1 MSAQPEPRR
10 DKATEE
16 AQLRAVWAKPKGW
29 RYWTSVNNAQV
40 GLWYGAT
47 AFAFMLFAGLL
58 GLLIR
63 AQLAVPQNDLLSAET
78 YNQVYTLHGTV
89 MMFLFAV
96 PIFEAVAIFLLPPML
111 GARELP
117 FPRLGA
123 FGFWSFLIGGV
134 FVCGSIFFGAAPN
147 SGWFM
152 YPPLATSEQAGIGAD
167 IWLLGLSFIEVAS
180 LAAAVELIVGIMKCR
195 APGMRVNLMPLFAWY
210 LLIVAGMILFAFP
223 PLIAGDLLFE
233 LQRMF
238 DWPFFDPARGGDPL
252 LWQHLFWIF
261 GHPEVYIIF
270 LPAIA
275 LLAMI
280 VPTFARRPIVG
291 YSWIV
296 LAAVGTGFLS
306 FGLWVHHMFA
316 TGLPQISLAF
326 FSAASEAVAI
336 PTAVQIFVFIATML
350 AGRVI
355 FSTPMLFAMGG
366 IAIFVMG
373 GLTGVMVA
381 LVPFDWQAHDT
392 YFVVAHLHYVLI
404 GGMLFPVFAGLYYYY
419 PLIGGRRMSDRV
431 GRFAFWLMF
440 AGFNITFFP
449 MHLTGLR
456 GMPRRVY
463 TYPADIG
470 WDWLNLIST
479 MGAVVLGIGMFAVVM
494 DVTLHRRGKPRGEV
508 NPWNAGTLEWIS
520 EPEENWG
527 VRSIPRIESRYPLW
541 DQESLARQVNAGD
554 WYLPDA
560 KEGRRETLVTS
571 VLDAEP
577 EQVLRVG
584 GTSYVTIISALAL
597 GTVFVALTFKWWIVS
612 LISGL
617 AFMAAILWWLW
628 IGTGDIPEKDEKDI
642 GHGIS
647 LPLYASGVKSVGWW
661 AMFITMTGDGTA
673 FASLT
678 FGYFFFWTVHED
690 FTGGIAGPG
699 MFWPMVA
706 LALFALSWAAAL
718 GAREVNRRRK
728 LAMAR
733 ILLGCGALTSIAG
746 CAAALAGPFTTGMN
760 PTAHVY
766 PAIVWTLVIWAAL
779 HGAAGGIMQ
788 LYCLARSLAGRLTH
802 RHDMELHNIALYWH
816 FMLVT
821 ALVTFAVVGL
831 FPEAL

>member
-1 MSAQPEPRR
+1 MIDTPAPKR
-10 DKATEE
+10 DRDAEE
-16 AQLRAVWAKPKGW
+16 AQLRRVWANPSGW
-29 RYWTSVNNAQV
+29 RYWTSVNNTQV

-47 AFAFMLFAGLL
+47 AFAFMLYAGLL
-58 GLLIR
+58 SLLMR
-63 AQLAVPQNDLLSAET
+63 AQLAIPENDLVTVEL
-78 YNQVYTLHGTV
+78 YNQAYTLHGTV

-96 PIFEAVAIFLLPPML
+96 PIFEAIAIFLLPPML
-111 GARELP
+111 GARDMP

-134 FVCGSIFFGAAPN
+134 FVCGSIFFGAAP
-147 SGWFM
+147 STGWFM
-152 YPPLATSEQAGIGAD
+152 YPPLSTSEQAGIGAD

-180 LAAAVELIVGIMKCR
+180 LATAVELIVGIMKCR
-195 APGMRVNLMPLFAWY
+195 APGMRVNVMPLFAWY
-210 LLIVAGMILFAFP
+210 LLIVAGMIVFAFP

-233 LQRMF
+233 MQRMF
-238 DWPFFDPARGGDPL
+238 DWPFFDAARGGDPL

-280 VPTFARRPIVG
+280 IPTFAGRPIVG

-355 FSTPMLFAMGG
+355 FSIPMLFAVGG

-392 YFVVAHLHYVLI
+392 YFIVAHLHYVLI

-419 PLIGGRRMSDRV
+419 PLIDGKHVSDKV
-431 GRFAFWLMF
+431 GRFAFWMMF
-440 AGFNITFFP
+440 CGFNITFFP
-449 MHLTGLR
+449 MHLSGLR

-463 TYPADIG
+463 TYPAELG
-470 WDWLNLIST
+470 WDWLNLVST
-479 MGAVVLGIGMFAVVM
+479 MGAVVLGIGMFAVVV
-494 DVTLHRRGKPRGEV
+494 DVTLHRRRQPRGEV

-527 VRSIPRIESRYPLW
+527 VRSVPHIRSRYPLW
-541 DQESLARQVNAGD
+541 DQPRLAEEVRAGD
-554 WYLPDA
+554 WYLADA
-560 KEGRRETLVTS
+560 AEGRRETLVTS

-584 GTSYVTIISALAL
+584 GTSYATIVSAGTL
-597 GTVFVALTFKWWIVS
+597 GSVFVALTFKWWLVALLAGAG
-612 LISGL
+612 LIATVL
-617 AFMAAILWWLW
+617 YWLW
-628 IGTGDIPEKDEKDI
+628 TGTGEIPEKEAKDI
-642 GHGIS
+642 GRGVS

-661 AMFITMTGDGTA
+661 AMFIAMAGDSTA
-673 FASLT
+673 FAGLV
-678 FGYFFFWTVHED
+678 FGYFFFWTIHPD
-690 FTGGIAGPG
+690 FTGGFAGPG
-699 MFWPMVA
+699 VFWPMVA
-706 LALFALSWAAAL
+706 LGLFIAAWAATVS
-718 GAREVNRRRK
+718 ARETNRRGGVTAARAL
-728 LAMAR
+728 LAA
-733 ILLGCGALTSIAG
+733 GATLSAAG
-746 CAAALAGPFTTGMN
+746 SAAALAGPWTTGMD
-760 PTAHVY
+760 PTAHAY
-766 PAIVWTLVIWAAL
+766 PAITWILVIWAAV
-779 HGAAGGIMQ
+779 HGGTGILMQ
-788 LYCLARSLAGRLTH
+788 LYCLARSLAGRLTP
-802 RHDMELHNIALYWH
+802 RYDTDLHNVALYWH

-821 ALVTFAVVGL
+821 ALVAFCVVGL